1 MKMSIKMPRMGE
13 TVDEVYV
20 VSWNKAPG
28 DQVAVGESLME
39 VETDKATIEV
49 PSVVT
54 GVIVEQLFK
63 VADAIKTGEVFVI
76 IEVAS

>member
-1 MKMSIKMPRMGE
+1 MTVKMPRVGE

-28 DQVAVGESLME
+28 DQIEVGESLME

-49 PSVVT
+49 PSLFA

-63 VADAIKTGEVFVI
+63 VNEAIKTGEAFII
-76 IEVAS
+76 IEVA